1 MQITPYPPLPR
12 KRSPDGATDDYG
24 GGYSLAAY
32 YLYINPERMKG
43 WVGLVYTLYVVN
55 NESHI
60 YAEI

>member
-12 KRSPDGATDDYG
+12 KRSPDSATDDYG

-43 WVGLVYTLYVVN
+43 
-55 NESHI
+55 
-60 YAEI
+60 